1 MKIIVPE
8 FVLPQLREET
18 CNLVQECDFVVLNDD
33 GEPSGDVAGAEVLM
47 LPWRLPADVRERIL
61 SLPSLKWIHS
71 VSAGVEHALDEQ
83 LRQMDVILTNASG
96 VFDLP
101 IAETVVAY
109 ILMIVKQMPT
119 FFRQQQ
125 AHVWKKRSLREAAG
139 LTVGLVGLGSIGTEI
154 ARLCQGLE
162 MRVIATRRHP
172 EEGAPHVDTLYPTDE
187 LHRLL
192 EASDFVVIAVPL
204 TEETRGMIGA
214 EALRRMGK
222 EAWLINIARGAV
234 VDEKALIEALQE
246 GQIAGAALD
255 VFVEEPLPED
265 SPLWELE
272 NVIITPHNSWSTPH
286 LKEREAALFL
296 ENLRHYLRDEP
307 LRNVVNKELG
317 Y

>member
-1 MKIIVPE
+1 MKIIAPE
-8 FVLPQLREET
+8 FILPQLQEET
-18 CNLVQECDFVVLNDD
+18 CSLVQECNFVILDDD
-33 GEPSGDVAGAEVLM
+33 GELSGSIEGAEVLM
-47 LPWRLPADVRERIL
+47 LPWRLPADVRKRIL

-125 AHVWKKRSLREAAG
+125 THVWKKRSLREAAG

-172 EEGAPHVDTLYPTDE
+172 EEGAPHVDTLYPTSE

-204 TEETRGMIGA
+204 TEETQGMIDA
-214 EALRRMGK
+214 EALRQMG
-222 EAWLINIARGAV
+222 EGAWLINIARGAV
-234 VDEKALIEALQE
+234 VDEQALIGALQE
-246 GQIAGAALD
+246 GRIAGAALD